1 MENPLYINV
10 FFFLMGKSYINGP
23 FSMAMLNNQRV
34 DQTYIKIK
42 SCCLPKM
49 DSTYINVTNTTGLFY
64 PNLESVG
71 GHARLFA
78 DGNPDLPPS

>member
-1 MENPLYINV
+1 
-10 FFFLMGKSYINGP
+10 
-23 FSMAMLNNQRV
+23 
-34 DQTYIKIK
+34 
-42 SCCLPKM
+42 M

-78 DGNPDLPPS
+78 DGNPDLPPSWAIFEQMIGISAENKG